1 MIPPHGPILKK
12 RAEVRLAT
20 LSFVVLLILSAG
32 AALATSILSA
42 WAAESLAAPVP
53 LIGNFLRLSLTH
65 NPHIAFSIA
74 IPSPFEEI
82 VIGAALVGICL
93 MAYHAR
99 RVRLSSVG
107 FGLIIGG
114 AVANIIDR
122 ARDGAVTDFIAVGT
136 FPVFNIADSC
146 ITVGAILLL
155 LEAWKTRKTRN

>member
-12 RAEVRLAT
+12 RTEDRLAT

-32 AALATSILSA
+32 AAMAVSILCA
-42 WAAESLAAPVP
+42 WAAESLTGPVL
-53 LIGNFLRLSLTH
+53 LIGRFVRLSLTH

-74 IPSPFEEI
+74 IPSPLEEI
-82 VIGAALVGICL
+82 VIAAALIGICF
-93 MAYHAR
+93 MAYQAR
-99 RVRLSSVG
+99 RVRLSVIG

-114 AVANIIDR
+114 ALANIVDR
-122 ARDGAVTDFIAVGT
+122 LRDGAVTDFIAVGT

-146 ITVGAILLL
+146 ITVGAVLLL